1 MLSWLF
7 ALVKMNSAGLCR
19 SLCWQNGGLAVVG
32 QYALGKIEAWLMLA
46 IVLPSI
52 RADRLEGLG
61 ACYCATWQDGGLA
74 VVGKCALGKIEDGRM
89 LAIVRADRLEHAT
102 LLPGKMAA
110 LLLLANV
117 TVYFI
122 FISVEQTIV

>member
-1 MLSWLF
+1 MAAWL
-7 ALVKMNSAGLCR
+7 L
-19 SLCWQNGGLAVVG
+19 LANVHST
-32 QYALGKIEAWLMLA
+32 GKLEAWL
-46 IVLPSI
+46 I
-52 RADRLEGLG
+52 
-61 ACYCATWQDGGLA
+61 
-74 VVGKCALGKIEDGRM
+74 